1 MNFNQIQL
9 VLHDYWEEQG
19 CVIGQ
24 PTDVE
29 VGAGTFNPHTFLRVL
44 GEDPYDVAYVE
55 PCRRP
60 ADGRYGE
67 NPNRLGYYYQYQVIL
82 KPPPEDVQDLYL
94 KSLVELGIDPDSHD
108 IRFVEDDWESPTLG
122 AWGLGWEIWL
132 DGMEI
137 TQFTYFQQV
146 GGVDLDPVSVELTY
160 GLERIAM
167 YLQDVDNVFDIQWS
181 DSETYGDIHK
191 RSEWEYSTYFFEEAD
206 PDYLRDQFEQIET
219 EVERCVEQD
228 LVMPA
233 YDHVMKLSHL
243 FNSMDAR
250 GILSVAERTT
260 YVGRVRHAANDVA
273 ECYLRTRYPEQYE
286 TEDEAESEE
295 VTA

>member
-1 MNFNQIQL
+1 MNFNQLQL
-9 VLHDYWEEQG
+9 TLHDYWQEQD
-19 CVIGQ
+19 CLLAQ
-24 PTDVE
+24 PTDIE
-29 VGAGTFNPHTFLRVL
+29 VGAGTFNPHTFLHVL
-44 GEDPYDVAYVE
+44 GEDPYRVAYVE

-82 KPPPEDVQDLYL
+82 KPAPETVQDVYL
-94 KSLVELGIDPDSHD
+94 QSLLELGINPDKHD
-108 IRFVEDDWESPTLG
+108 IRFVEDDWDSPTLG

-167 YLQDVDNVFDIQWS
+167 YLQDIDNVFDIQWS
-181 DSETYGDIHK
+181 EDKTYGDIHH
-191 RSEWEYSTYFFEEAD
+191 RSEWEYSSYFFEEAD
-206 PDYLRDQFEQIET
+206 SEYLRKQFQQVEQ
-219 EVERCVEQD
+219 EVESCLERD

-233 YDHVMKLSHL
+233 YDYVMKMSHL

-250 GILSVAERTT
+250 GILSVAERTS
-260 YVGRVRHAANDVA
+260 YVGRVRARANEVA
-273 ECYLRTRYPEQYE
+273 RSYLKTRYPESA
-286 TEDEAESEE
+286 EADQE